1 MILEGK
7 IVASQTTS
15 AKFSISGK
23 LDSLR
28 CKPGDTVK
36 KGQLLASLDKG
47 ELQTYLDRA
56 LKQYDIERALFD
68 EKQKENLTD
77 YEKRKF
83 QDSLD
88 ISVKNVELAK
98 INVDATNL
106 YASINGIVTQI
117 DNSQPGDYITP
128 AGFVIT
134 IVNPESLYFQA
145 IAQETDIPTISVNMK
160 GKIKLKAFPD
170 RTIEGSIKIGF
181 YEIKVIFPSLPELK
195 EGLSGTVEF

>member
-83 QDSLD
+83 QD
-88 ISVKNVELAK
+88 
-98 INVDATNL
+98 
-106 YASINGIVTQI
+106 
-117 DNSQPGDYITP
+117 
-128 AGFVIT
+128 
-134 IVNPESLYFQA
+134 
-145 IAQETDIPTISVNMK
+145 
-160 GKIKLKAFPD
+160 
-170 RTIEGSIKIGF
+170 
-181 YEIKVIFPSLPELK
+181 
-195 EGLSGTVEF
+195 